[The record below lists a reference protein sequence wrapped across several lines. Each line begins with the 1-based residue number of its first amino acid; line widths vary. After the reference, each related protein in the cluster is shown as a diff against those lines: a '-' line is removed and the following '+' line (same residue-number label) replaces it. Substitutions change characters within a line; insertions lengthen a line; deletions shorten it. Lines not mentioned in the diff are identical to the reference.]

1 MLAGVGGRPLL
12 LPMSIESFAASF
24 PHNYTIALNKGEGPR
39 HRYEIRHSSYEF
51 DEIAPNRRHLTYE
64 LAYK

>member
-1 MLAGVGGRPLL
+1 
-12 LPMSIESFAASF
+12 MSIESFAASF
-24 PHNYTIALNKGEGPR
+24 PHNYTIALNKGEGSR